1 MSSNPLF
8 NFLASLP
15 YICVLFNKRNVNK
28 IPTHS
33 GKLTANRSQLIYW
46 ENTFFCTIFRV
57 FISSPG
63 RKNQPSHCMPR
74 VSLLRLHD
82 EFMFEADLGLRRHRF
97 GSLSSFMQIKAT
109 VGIKAQEVK
118 EVL

>member
-63 RKNQPSHCMPR
+63 RKKSTLALHAPSVAASPARRIHVRSGSGITSTSVR
-74 VSLLRLHD
+74 VPL
-82 EFMFEADLGLRRHRF
+82 EFHAN
-97 GSLSSFMQIKAT
+97 
-109 VGIKAQEVK
+109 
-118 EVL
+118 